1 MSNSRIYCLRELLM
15 LSPLQSDKIK
25 LNYIKRSLL
34 NCKLKF
40 T

>member
-1 MSNSRIYCLRELLM
+1 MSNSRSYCLRELLM
-15 LSPLQSDKIK
+15 PSPLQSDKIE
-25 LNYIKRSLL
+25 LNYIKSSLL